1 MATFWLVL
9 SWIFSIVLAFIAF
22 LVLGMG
28 GRIQFFLILGIVLL
42 LFPPLRNLLNRI
54 IGTSLPWWVR
64 CVLILILIAGV
75 VFSFFLNPATSIYKS
90 PEYKAKLMAIYDA
103 KLTQWPVPYESVFV
117 DTKYGKIHVIISGP
131 ENAPPVLLIHAS
143 GLSGWSWIHNVKALN
158 EKYCTYAIDNIGEGN
173 KNEMKAPGKIP
184 KTGQEIADF
193 YTEIS
198 DNLGLSKT
206 YVVGASI
213 GGYISTSYAL
223 YAPERVEKLVLL
235 GSMGYGFTP
244 LTILTMMIAQGFPL
258 KPVQEATFRWAFGSA
273 PQVNES
279 FGEWFRIYMKG
290 TLPTPIPPSTFTP
303 EQLRSM
309 QVPVLAF
316 FGTKDGVVGNSQK
329 AKVLAQNIP
338 GVMVEIVESGHVIG
352 AELPGIVNSA
362 IIDFFENSSSGKNGK
377 E

>member
-1 MATFWLVL
+1 MAAFWLVL
-9 SWIFSIVLAFIAF
+9 SWIFSIVLTLFAF

-64 CVLILILIAGV
+64 CLLILILIAGV

-158 EKYCTYAIDNIGEGN
+158 EKYRTYAIDNIGEGN

-235 GSMGYGFTP
+235 GSMGYGSH
-244 LTILTMMIAQGFPL
+244 
-258 KPVQEATFRWAFGSA
+258 R
-273 PQVNES
+273 
-279 FGEWFRIYMKG
+279 
-290 TLPTPIPPSTFTP
+290 
-303 EQLRSM
+303 
-309 QVPVLAF
+309 
-316 FGTKDGVVGNSQK
+316 
-329 AKVLAQNIP
+329 
-338 GVMVEIVESGHVIG
+338 
-352 AELPGIVNSA
+352 
-362 IIDFFENSSSGKNGK
+362 
-377 E
+377 